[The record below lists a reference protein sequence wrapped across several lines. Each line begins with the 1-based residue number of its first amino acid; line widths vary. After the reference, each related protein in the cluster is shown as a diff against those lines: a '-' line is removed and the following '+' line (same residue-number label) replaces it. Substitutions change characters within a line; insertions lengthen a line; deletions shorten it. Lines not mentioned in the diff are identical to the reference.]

1 MMPQPTRM
9 VTIVEA
15 EAAVGETIEVAVTAV
30 IAEEEVTGTTT
41 VADAVVITGDPL
53 KTRTAS
59 SSPRAK
65 SPSLVTTE
73 VTTTIGVGAEMAVT
87 VASLEVVV
95 AATVILTVTESV
107 AVAEAAVAD
116 LKQPMEE
123 TAPLASNNSLAKSE
137 RRGTRMNKVKCE

>member
-1 MMPQPTRM
+1 MPQPTRM
-9 VTIVEA
+9 VTIVGA
-15 EAAVGETIEVAVTAV
+15 EAAVEETIEVAVTAV
-30 IAEEEVTGTTT
+30 IAVEEATGTTT

-95 AATVILTVTESV
+95 AATVTESV
-107 AVAEAAVAD
+107 AVEEAAVAD

>member
-15 EAAVGETIEVAVTAV
+15 EAAVVETIEVAVTAV
-30 IAEEEVTGTTT
+30 IAVEEATGTTT

-95 AATVILTVTESV
+95 AATVTESV
-107 AVAEAAVAD
+107 AVEEAAVAD

-123 TAPLASNNSLAKSE
+123 TVPLASNNSLAKSE

>member
-1 MMPQPTRM
+1 MPQPTRM

-15 EAAVGETIEVAVTAV
+15 EAAVVETIEVAVTAV
-30 IAEEEVTGTTT
+30 IAVEEATGTTT

-95 AATVILTVTESV
+95 AATVTESV
-107 AVAEAAVAD
+107 AVEEAAVAD

>member
-15 EAAVGETIEVAVTAV
+15 EAAVVETIEVAVTAV
-30 IAEEEVTGTTT
+30 IAVEEATGTTT

-95 AATVILTVTESV
+95 AATVTESV
-107 AVAEAAVAD
+107 AVEEAAVAD

>member
-1 MMPQPTRM
+1 MPQPTRM

-15 EAAVGETIEVAVTAV
+15 EAAVVETIEVAVTAV
-30 IAEEEVTGTTT
+30 IAVEEATGTTT

-95 AATVILTVTESV
+95 AATVTESV
-107 AVAEAAVAD
+107 AVEEAAVAD

-123 TAPLASNNSLAKSE
+123 TVPLASNNSLAKSE

>member
-1 MMPQPTRM
+1 MPQPTRM

-15 EAAVGETIEVAVTAV
+15 EAAVEETIEVAVTAV
-30 IAEEEVTGTTT
+30 IAVEEATGTTT

-73 VTTTIGVGAEMAVT
+73 VTTTIGVGAAMAVT

-95 AATVILTVTESV
+95 AATVTESV
-107 AVAEAAVAD
+107 AVEEAAVAD

>member
-1 MMPQPTRM
+1 MPQPTRM

-15 EAAVGETIEVAVTAV
+15 EAAVVETIEVAVTAV
-30 IAEEEVTGTTT
+30 IAVEEATGTTT

-95 AATVILTVTESV
+95 AATVTESV
-107 AVAEAAVAD
+107 AVEEAAVAD

-123 TAPLASNNSLAKSE
+123 TALLASNNSLAKSE